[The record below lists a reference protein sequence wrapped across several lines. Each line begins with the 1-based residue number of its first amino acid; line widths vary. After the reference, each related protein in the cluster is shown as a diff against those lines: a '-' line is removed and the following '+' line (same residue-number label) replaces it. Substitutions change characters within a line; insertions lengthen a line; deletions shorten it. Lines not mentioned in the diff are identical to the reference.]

1 MDAISRSA
9 GAIGEDDQQL
19 VKFHGMYLQD
29 DRDMRAERR
38 RKKMEAAFAFMI
50 RVRIPGGVLTPS
62 QYLALDEF
70 GRLYAGNTMRITTR
84 RTIQLHGVIKSNLKA
99 TMARIDAALL
109 TTIAACSGVN
119 RNVICNLNP
128 HQSRAYAAALETA
141 RALSNH
147 LLPGTP
153 AYREIWVD
161 GEKIAGGED
170 EG

>member
-109 TTIAACSGVN
+109 TTIAACSDVN

-128 HQSRAYAAALETA
+128 HLIIIPPPRHDARRC
-141 RALSNH
+141 RALS
-147 LLPGTP
+147 
-153 AYREIWVD
+153 
-161 GEKIAGGED
+161 
-170 EG
+170 